1 MNNTKSKVA
10 IVALSI
16 AMIFSK
22 AYAQNTSW
30 NLDKAHSSVGFS
42 IEHMVVSETVGQFNE
57 FSTNIKSDKED
68 FSDVK
73 GDITMQVAS
82 IDTKDAK
89 RDGHLKSA
97 DFFDAEKYPTIKFEI
112 VQFKKVKDK
121 EYKLVGNLTMHGITK
136 SVTLK
141 ANFGGIVK
149 DPYGN
154 TRTGIKVSGEIDRYE
169 FDLKYNAAM
178 EAGGTVIGKKVNIT
192 CNVEM
197 VKAKQ

>member
-1 MNNTKSKVA
+1 MKPTKILTAAILLTALVSKTN
-10 IVALSI
+10 
-16 AMIFSK
+16 
-22 AYAQNTSW
+22 AQNTSW
-30 NLDKAHSSVGFS
+30 NLDKTHSSVGFS
-42 IEHMVVSETVGQFNE
+42 IEHMVVSETTGQFNE
-57 FSTNIKSDKED
+57 FSANVKADKPD
-68 FSDVK
+68 FSDAK
-73 GDITMQVAS
+73 GDITIQVAS

-97 DFFDAEKYPTIKFEI
+97 DFFDAEKNPAIKFEI
-112 VQFKKVKDK
+112 VQFKQVKDK

-141 ANFGGIVK
+141 AIFGGIIK

-178 EAGGTVIGKKVNIT
+178 EAGGMVLGKKVNIT
-192 CNVEM
+192 ANIEM
-197 VKAKQ
+197 TKPKA

>member
-1 MNNTKSKVA
+1 MKTRSKIA
-10 IVALSI
+10 MAALSI
-16 AMIFSK
+16 AMM
-22 AYAQNTSW
+22 YNTTNAQNTSW
-30 NLDKAHSSVGFS
+30 NLDKTHSSVGFS

-57 FSTNIKSDKED
+57 FSTNIKADKED

-89 RDGHLKSA
+89 RDGHLKSP

-112 VQFKKVKDK
+112 VQFKKVKGK

-141 ANFGGIVK
+141 ASFGGIVK

-178 EAGGTVIGKKVNIT
+178 EAGGMVLGKKVNIT
-192 CNVEM
+192 SNIEM
-197 VKAKQ
+197 TKAK